1 MKVMEVTI
9 ERRVKLA
16 ASTLNKKT
24 TEALFKSIDF
34 FKSIKSSELLRDSRI
49 SFLSIGYE
57 NKIYMYKPGG
67 DLRIIFTI
75 NEERIEI
82 IDIALHG
89 QVDE

>member
-24 TEALFKSIDF
+24 REALFKSIDF
-34 FKSIKSSELLRDSRI
+34 FKSIKSSELLTDSRI
-49 SFLSIGYE
+49 RCLSIGYE
-57 NKIYMYKPGG
+57 SKIYMYKPGR

-82 IDIALHG
+82 IDIALYG